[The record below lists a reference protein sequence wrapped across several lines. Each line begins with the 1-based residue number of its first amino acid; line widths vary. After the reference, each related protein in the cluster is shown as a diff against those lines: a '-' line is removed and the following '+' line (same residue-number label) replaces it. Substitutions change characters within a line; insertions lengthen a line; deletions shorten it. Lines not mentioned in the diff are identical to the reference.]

1 MANSLYVN
9 TNHISS
15 DEKLLSNT
23 LKTMK
28 DLQVEM
34 TRLKRTKRSVPS
46 CYEDDLE
53 NFQNIL
59 NNANQSLTQFLVKRS
74 APVFD
79 CCACPTST
87 TTTTTTTT
95 STTSTATTSTSTTQ
109 LKQSCKDQAII
120 VSGGWPEKISVE
132 LYHQNFTYWK
142 SLPDLMHMRAAHT
155 QSGLIA
161 CGGTYSRKNCEV
173 YSASTETWTE
183 FDIAVDRHY
192 HTSWSR
198 PNGSILIGG
207 WSPDAQHSAIKIQE
221 NGYFQSFNLIN
232 ET

>member
-95 STTSTATTSTSTTQ
+95 
-109 LKQSCKDQAII
+109 
-120 VSGGWPEKISVE
+120 
-132 LYHQNFTYWK
+132 
-142 SLPDLMHMRAAHT
+142 
-155 QSGLIA
+155 
-161 CGGTYSRKNCEV
+161 
-173 YSASTETWTE
+173 
-183 FDIAVDRHY
+183 
-192 HTSWSR
+192 
-198 PNGSILIGG
+198 
-207 WSPDAQHSAIKIQE
+207 
-221 NGYFQSFNLIN
+221 
-232 ET
+232 